1 MRVDSSDSDYA
12 QCRSGAVTASNR
24 VISEV
29 LSIAKDAGLGTS
41 DADMQRLP
49 LFVSFMIY
57 KAAVMVLE
65 RLQARD
71 ASLLCVE
78 ALGCFKNMLS
88 LIGQRWLAASK
99 QELLRPWQRA
109 NQSNR
114 ALSSSS

>member
-12 QCRSGAVTASNR
+12 QCRSGAVTASNK

-49 LFVSFMIY
+49 LFASFMIY